1 MGKGWLLIYY
11 LNAWEDLKYYNV
23 YLVTLLTKT
32 SSSYA
37 IMQLLLL
44 LLYLKKSFSSHRRHR
59 RNRGGTVKIWLP
71 IIFSFF
77 FCNRLEIWPDDK
89 WFWYYYYYYFYYYII
104 VILFQSW
111 ICSLIILIDLLY
123 GTLCIHSSTKKWLA
137 VGSKNRRI
145 LRILNFESCK
155 AKQSGSRVCSVGEN
169 VMCWVTWWP
178 TCHSLTADLNASATL
193 LSLSSALSRWKTI
206 VPVWLAVCSPL
217 LWHLQFDWCSSFEVW
232 FQPTGNIIST
242 FLVLSRPSSAASTCI
257 PAYWAT

>member
-1 MGKGWLLIYY
+1 MGGFLFIILMPGKILSITMSILL
-11 LNAWEDLKYYNV
+11 LCWQ
-23 YLVTLLTKT
+23 KT

-89 WFWYYYYYYFYYYII
+89 WFWYYYYYFYYYII

-123 GTLCIHSSTKKWLA
+123 GTLCIHSSTKKWLV

-155 AKQSGSRVCSVGEN
+155 AKQSWSRVC
-169 VMCWVTWWP
+169 
-178 TCHSLTADLNASATL
+178 
-193 LSLSSALSRWKTI
+193 RWK
-206 VPVWLAVCSPL
+206 C
-217 LWHLQFDWCSSFEVW
+217 D
-232 FQPTGNIIST
+232 
-242 FLVLSRPSSAASTCI
+242 VLSNLMTNMPLTHCGS
-257 PAYWAT
+257 